1 MALVASDLRD
11 PRVLVASGLG
21 CGFLPKAPG
30 TWGSVLGVGLWLLVP
45 DDLLWQIVVCSGG
58 VLLGSWLVER
68 VCQRYGVD
76 DAPEIVIDEIVG
88 VWIALIGAP
97 FEIGW
102 LLYGFVWFRF
112 FDILKPW
119 PIGWAD
125 RSLKGGIGVMV
136 DDVLAGLLALGVL
149 NVSVFLIAAFY

>member
-1 MALVASDLRD
+1 M
-11 PRVLVASGLG
+11 
-21 CGFLPKAPG
+21 
-30 TWGSVLGVGLWLLVP
+30 
-45 DDLLWQIVVCSGG
+45 
-58 VLLGSWLVER
+58 
-68 VCQRYGVD
+68 
-76 DAPEIVIDEIVG
+76 
-88 VWIALIGAP
+88 AP

-102 LLYGFVWFRF
+102 LLYGFVWFRL

-149 NVSVFLIAAFY
+149 NVSVFLIATFY